1 MIKLYSYFR
10 SSASYRVRIALHYK
24 GLPFQTLPVHLL
36 KEGGEQK
43 KTEYLRLN
51 PQGLVPYLIDGK
63 YGISQSLAILEYLE
77 EAYPHPA
84 LLPQQ
89 AADRAYVR
97 SIAQTIA
104 CEIHPLNNLRVLDYL
119 KNILGV
125 DEEAKKQWYHHWCKT
140 GLQALES
147 QLQQMGK
154 ADIFCLGQT
163 PTLADVCLVPQWFN
177 AQRFEVDLTAF
188 PKLAEIVSHCLA
200 LESFA
205 RAAPAVQPDA
215 ST

>member
-10 SSASYRVRIALHYK
+10 SSAAYRVRIALHYK
-24 GLPFQTLPVHLL
+24 GLAFQTLAVHLL

-43 KTEYLRLN
+43 KSEYLQLN
-51 PQGLVPYLIDGK
+51 PQGLVPYLIDGE

-77 EAYPHPA
+77 ETYPQPA
-84 LLPQQ
+84 LLPKNV
-89 AADRAYVR
+89 ADRAYVR
-97 SIAQTIA
+97 SIAQAIA

-119 KNILGV
+119 KNTLGV
-125 DEEAKKQWYHHWCKT
+125 DEQAKNHWYHHWCKT

-147 QLQQMGK
+147 QLQQRGK
-154 ADIFCLGQT
+154 AGLFCLGQT
-163 PTLADVCLVPQWFN
+163 PSLADVCLVPQWFN
-177 AQRFEVDLTAF
+177 AQRFEVDLAPY
-188 PKLAEIVSHCLA
+188 PKLAEIVNNCLA

-215 ST
+215 PI